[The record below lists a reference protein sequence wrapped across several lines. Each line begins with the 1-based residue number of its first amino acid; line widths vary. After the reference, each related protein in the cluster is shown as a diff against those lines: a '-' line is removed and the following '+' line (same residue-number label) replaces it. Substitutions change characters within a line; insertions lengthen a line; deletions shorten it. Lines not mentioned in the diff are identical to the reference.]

1 MFLEQ
6 RQFMMWALSNNAHT
20 PYGRA
25 QSHTPMN
32 KNNILHEIMYIVLAI
47 VTFISCLFF
56 VFVQMPIYLAAA
68 ASPTAGSSSNSV
80 TSAANSTAIPD
91 DFSRFTAKPPIH
103 SLFAASTSPQ
113 GLTPAEVK
121 AAYHLPSGGSA
132 GASGTS
138 GGSSAGGT
146 GTIAIISAFD
156 HPYIE
161 SDLAV
166 FDKTFSLAPCTTAGK
181 CLEVHKMTSKEKTN
195 TGWDM
200 ESALDTQW
208 AHAIAPSAKILVVEA
223 TSDSGTDLLKAVDY
237 ARGRSDVVSVSM
249 SWGGDEFKSE
259 TKLDEH
265 FSTTS
270 TATVA
275 ATAKNTKTVSTA
287 ATAPGHNIAWFA
299 SSGDDGAGVSW
310 PAVSPNVIAVGG
322 TSLAIDT
329 AGKFF
334 SESAW
339 SGSGGGVSAYENEPT
354 YQHDYSIQKAS
365 GKRAIPDVS
374 YAADPIRGFSMYHVS
389 SKTIAKTAPKVRG
402 WYVVGG
408 TSAGAPQWA
417 AIAALGAS
425 IRDAIS
431 LPALYADKASATYSD
446 FSATSRAARTAPA
459 RIIAWRGNIS
469 TM

>member
-1 MFLEQ
+1 
-6 RQFMMWALSNNAHT
+6 
-20 PYGRA
+20 
-25 QSHTPMN
+25 MN
-32 KNNILHEIMYIVLAI
+32 KNKIIHESIYVILAL

-56 VFVQMPIYLAAA
+56 VFVQMPIYLAVA
-68 ASPTAGSSSNSV
+68 AGSTASSSSG
-80 TSAANSTAIPD
+80 TGTATNPIPD
-91 DFSRFTAKPPIH
+91 DFAQFTAKPPIH

-113 GLTPAEVK
+113 GLAPSEVK
-121 AAYHLPSGGSA
+121 SAYHLP
-132 GASGTS
+132 TS
-138 GGSSAGGT
+138 GGS

-166 FDKTFSLAPCTTAGK
+166 FDKTFSITPCTAAGK
-181 CLEVHKMTSKEKTN
+181 CLEIHKMTSKEKTN

-223 TSDSGTDLLKAVDY
+223 TSDSGTDLMKAVDY

-249 SWGGDEFKSE
+249 SWGGDEFASE
-259 TKLDEH
+259 IKLDGH
-265 FSTTS
+265 FGTS
-270 TATVA
+270 TAKVA
-275 ATAKNTKTVSTA
+275 KGQTAQS
-287 ATAPGHNIAWFA
+287 IAWFA
-299 SSGDDGAGVSW
+299 SSGDDGTGASW

-339 SGSGGGVSAYENEPT
+339 SGSGGGVSAYENEPA
-354 YQHDYSIQKAS
+354 YQKDYSIYRAG

-374 YAADPIRGFSMYHVS
+374 YAADPMRGFSIYHVS

-446 FSATSRAARTAPA
+446 FFRDITSGENGTCAYYCVARKHFDYVTGLGSPL
-459 RIIAWRGNIS
+459 
-469 TM
+469 TYKF

>member
-1 MFLEQ
+1 M
-6 RQFMMWALSNNAHT
+6 
-20 PYGRA
+20 PK
-25 QSHTPMN
+25 N
-32 KNNILHEIMYIVLAI
+32 KILHEIVYAVLAI

-68 ASPTAGSSSNSV
+68 AGATTV
-80 TSAANSTAIPD
+80 IPD

-113 GLTPAEVK
+113 GLSPAEIK
-121 AAYHLPSGGSA
+121 TAYHLPSGGS
-132 GASGTS
+132 GST
-138 GGSSAGGT
+138 GGS

-181 CLEVHKMTSKEKTN
+181 CLEVHKMTSKEKNN

-208 AHAIAPSAKILVVEA
+208 AHAIAPDAKILVVEA

-259 TKLDEH
+259 TTLDAH
-265 FSTTS
+265 FGTTS

-275 ATAKNTKTVSTA
+275 ITKSAKTA
-287 ATAPGHNIAWFA
+287 ATAHDIAWFA
-299 SSGDDGAGVSW
+299 SSGDDGTGASW

-339 SGSGGGVSAYENEPT
+339 SGSGGGVSKYEIEPS
-354 YQHDYSIQKAS
+354 YQHNYSIQHA
-365 GKRAIPDVS
+365 GGFRAIPDVS
-374 YAADPIRGFSMYHVS
+374 YAADPMRGFSIYHVS
-389 SKTIAKTAPKVRG
+389 EKTIAKTAPKIRG

-425 IRDAIS
+425 VKDAIS

-446 FSATSRAARTAPA
+446 FFRDITSGENGTCAYYCVARKHFDYVTGLGSPL
-459 RIIAWRGNIS
+459 
-469 TM
+469 TYKF